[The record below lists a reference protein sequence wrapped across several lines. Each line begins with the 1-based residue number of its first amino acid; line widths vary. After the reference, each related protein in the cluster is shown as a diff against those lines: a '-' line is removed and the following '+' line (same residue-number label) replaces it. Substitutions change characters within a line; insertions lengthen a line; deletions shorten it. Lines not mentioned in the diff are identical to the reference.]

1 MKFLPLLSLFFF
13 LNGTPVWE
21 TDFSKAAQNAQK
33 EHKYM
38 LLNFSGSDWCIPC
51 IKLHKEV
58 FESDAFNSYAA
69 DNLVLVNADF
79 PRLKKNGLSKEQE
92 KRNEVLAD
100 KYDKQGHF
108 PYTVLL
114 DEKGA
119 VVKTWDGYPN
129 VNPEQFILQV
139 KASIDVHK

>member
-1 MKFLPLLSLFFF
+1 MKFLPFLSLVFF
-13 LNGTPVWE
+13 LNGTPIWE
-21 TDFSKAAQNAQK
+21 TDFSKATQNAQK

-69 DNLVLVNADF
+69 SNLVLVNADF

-92 KRNEVLAD
+92 KRNEELAD
-100 KYDKQGHF
+100 KYDKEGHF

-129 VNPEQFILQV
+129 VNPEQFIAQV
-139 KASIDVHK
+139 KASIDARK

>member
-1 MKFLPLLSLFFF
+1 MKILVFF
-13 LNGTPVWE
+13 LVSFFIVPSTSWHTNLNE
-21 TDFSKAAQNAQK
+21 AKQIAIKD
-33 EHKYM
+33 HKHI
-38 LLNFSGSDWCIPC
+38 LLNFSGSDWCGPC
-51 IKLHKEV
+51 IRLHKEI
-58 FESDAFNSYAA
+58 FGSDAFAQYAK
-69 DNLVLVNADF
+69 DHLVLVNADF

-139 KASIDVHK
+139 KASIDAHK

>member
-1 MKFLPLLSLFFF
+1 MVLFSI
-13 LNGTPVWE
+13 E
-21 TDFSKAAQNAQK
+21 IQAQNRLENAK
-33 EHKYM
+33 EQATENKELI

-119 VVKTWDGYPN
+119 VVKTWDGYPS

-139 KASIDVHK
+139 KASIDAHKWGP